1 MKIGLYFG
9 TFNPIHVG
17 HMIIANH
24 MAEFSDLDQIWMV
37 VTPHNPLK
45 KKDTLLADN
54 IRLELVFL
62 ATGDFPKIKP
72 SDIEFRLP
80 QPNYTVH
87 TLAHLQDKFPQY
99 EFALI
104 MGEDNLKS
112 FHKWKNYE
120 VILENHEVYVYPR
133 ISKDADPSVKD
144 ELLQQSPAFKNH
156 PKIHVIDAPVVEISS
171 TFIRESIKNKKNI
184 RPLLPEKVWEYIDH
198 NNLYKK

>member
-17 HMIIANH
+17 HLIIANH
-24 MAEFSDLDQIWMV
+24 MVEFTGMDQVWMV
-37 VTPHNPLK
+37 VTPHNPFK

-54 IRLELVFL
+54 IRLELVFQ
-62 ATGDFPKIKP
+62 ATEDYPKIKP

-87 TLAHLQDKFPQY
+87 TLAHLQEKFPQH

-112 FHKWKNYE
+112 LHKWKNYDI
-120 VILENHEVYVYPR
+120 ILAQHDIFVYPR
-133 ISKDADPSVKD
+133 LSSDVVDVQF
-144 ELLQQSPAFKNH
+144 ENH
-156 PKIHVIDAPVVEISS
+156 PKIHLIDAPVVEISS
-171 TFIRESIKNKKNI
+171 TFIRDCIKQNKNI
-184 RPLLPEKVWEYIDH
+184 RPLLSEKVWGYIDH